1 MLDFSAMKRAALARA
16 LRQHLAGEV
25 RFDDTSRRL
34 YSTDA
39 SIYQVLPLGV
49 VIPRTTDDLVAAV
62 QIAAELEVP
71 IVPRGGGTSLSGQSI
86 GPGMVIDCS
95 KYLNA
100 ILDVD
105 PAARVAR
112 VQPGVVLDQLNR
124 ALAAHGLQFGP
135 EVATASRANL
145 GGMIGNNSA
154 GARSIVYGKTIDHVR
169 RLKVILS
176 DGSTAEV
183 GPIGPAEWARRAG
196 GRGLEADIYR
206 EVGRVVQTNAEE
218 IRRRFPRLVRRVSGY
233 NLVDLL
239 NKEPNPPDPPS
250 RSGKG
255 GENSGSASPLRGG
268 GWREGSSLA
277 STAGLHAL
285 VVGGEGTLAFVAEAE
300 LNLVARPKAR
310 GLLVPHFNSLA
321 AALDSLA
328 DCLAAKPSAVELM
341 DAMLIELTANNLAL
355 RDTTALIEG
364 RPAALFMVE
373 FSGDDPA
380 EVSARVYDLKRKLSG
395 NPGLTAAVPAL
406 DPVPRDRL
414 WNLRSAAMPIL
425 YSMPGDAKPVTFVED
440 AAVDPARLPAFAREF
455 RALLQA
461 HGTDGAFYGHASV
474 GCLHIRP
481 VLNLKDPGDVVR
493 MRQITEEVTDLV
505 LEYGGSLSGEHGDG
519 YVRSEWNRKMFGPV
533 VYEAFR
539 EVKRAF
545 DPHGLLN
552 PGKVVDAPPMT
563 EQLRYAPPYRPAD
576 PPTVFD
582 YGKQGGFTGAVEMCN
597 GNGACR
603 KQTGGTMCPSYRATL
618 DERDTTRARANALRL
633 AIGGSGGD
641 SRVAGRNV
649 GEKWVHDVMDLCLMC
664 KACKAECPSNV
675 DVAKLK
681 AEFLHAYYK
690 RHQRPLGHYA
700 MANIHW
706 LNRLGAPAA
715 PLVNWLGQNKWSRR
729 LLELTAGIDR
739 RRSLPPLHADHF
751 RRWFRRH
758 KIDPN
763 AGTAGRVTLLDDCF
777 TTFNEPEV
785 GRAAVRVL
793 ERAGYRVELAG
804 LSCCGR
810 AMISKGF
817 LGEARRLAHGQLPG
831 LAKRVA
837 DGTPILGL
845 EPSCLLTLA
854 DEWPDLVPGPH
865 ARKVAAAAHLADG
878 WLAKQVESGACRL
891 ALGRQPGTCVL
902 HGHCHQKAL
911 VGAGG
916 SAAAL
921 RLVPGLDVTVLDTGC
936 CGMAGSFGYEADHF
950 DVSAKIAG
958 LDLLPALRAAPAAEV
973 AAPGTSCRHQIR
985 DLAGRHARHP
995 LEVIARS
1002 LD

>member
-1 MLDFSAMKRAALARA
+1 MLDFAAMKRTALARA
-16 LRQHLAGEV
+16 LRQHLSGEV

-49 VIPRTTDDLVAAV
+49 VIPRTPGDLVAAV
-62 QIAAELEVP
+62 QIAAEMEVP

-86 GPGMVIDCS
+86 GPGLVIDCS
-95 KYLNA
+95 KYLNT
-100 ILDVD
+100 ILEVD

-124 ALAAHGLQFGP
+124 ALAPRGLQFGP
-135 EVATASRANL
+135 EVATATRANL

-154 GARSIVYGKTIDHVR
+154 GSRSIVYGKTGDHVR
-169 RLKVILS
+169 RLQVILS
-176 DGSTAEV
+176 DGSTTEI
-183 GPIGPAEWARRAG
+183 GPIGSTEWVRRAA

-206 EVGRVVQTNAEE
+206 EVGRVVQANAEE

-233 NLVDLL
+233 NLADLL
-239 NKEPNPPDPPS
+239 APAGDNGE
-250 RSGKG
+250 SGTLT
-255 GENSGSASPLRGG
+255 ES
-268 GWREGSSLA
+268 
-277 STAGLHAL
+277 AGLHTL
-285 VVGGEGTLAFVAEAE
+285 VVGGEGTLALVAEAE
-300 LNLVARPKAR
+300 LNLVPRPKAR
-310 GLLVPHFNSLA
+310 GLLVPHFSSLA

-373 FSGDDPA
+373 FMGDDPA
-380 EVSARVYDLKRKLSG
+380 EVSARVYDLKRRLSS

-406 DPVPRDRL
+406 EAGPRDKL

-425 YSMPGDAKPVTFVED
+425 YGMPGDAKPVTFVED
-440 AAVDPARLPAFAREF
+440 AAVDPARLPAFARQF

-481 VLNLKDPGDVVR
+481 VLNLKDPNDVVR
-493 MRQITEEVTDLV
+493 MRKITEEVTDLV

-539 EVKRAF
+539 AVKRAF
-545 DPHGLLN
+545 DPRGLLN

-582 YGKQGGFTGAVEMCN
+582 FGNQGGFTRAVELCN

-603 KQTGGTMCPSYRATL
+603 KQAGGTMCPSYRATL

-633 AIGGSGGD
+633 AIGGAGGD
-641 SRVAGRNV
+641 SRVAGNRV
-649 GEKWVHDVMDLCLMC
+649 GETWVHDVMDLCLMC

-681 AEFLHAYYK
+681 AEFLRTYYK
-690 RHQRPLGHYA
+690 SHQRPLGHFA
-700 MANIHW
+700 MGYIHW
-706 LNRLGAPAA
+706 LNRLAA
-715 PLVNWLGQNKWSRR
+715 PVAPVANWLGKNKWSRW
-729 LLELTAGIDR
+729 LLEMTAGIDR
-739 RRSLPPLHADHF
+739 RRSLPPLHSDHF

-758 KIDPN
+758 KADEN
-763 AGTAGRVTLLDDCF
+763 AGLAGRVILLDDCF
-777 TTFNEPEV
+777 TTFNDPEV

-793 ERAGYRVELAG
+793 ERAGYSVELAG

-817 LGEARRLAHGQLPG
+817 LAEARDLARAQVPG

-845 EPSCLLTLA
+845 EPSCLLTMA
-854 DEWPDLVPGPH
+854 DEWPDLVPGPA
-865 ARKVAAAAHLADG
+865 ARRVAAAVHLADG
-878 WLAKQVESGACRL
+878 WLAKQVESRRCRL
-891 ALGRQPGTCVL
+891 TLARQPGTCVL

-921 RLVPGLDVTVLDTGC
+921 RLVPGLDVTLLDTGC
-936 CGMAGSFGYEADHF
+936 CGMAGSFGYESAHF
-950 DVSAKIAG
+950 DVSAKIAN
-958 LDLLPALRAAPAAEV
+958 LDLLPALQAAPAAEV

-985 DLAGRHARHP
+985 DLSGRRARHP
-995 LEVIARS
+995 LEIIADS
-1002 LD
+1002 LG

>member
-1 MLDFSAMKRAALARA
+1 MLDFAAMKRDALVLA
-16 LRQHLAGEV
+16 LRRHLAGEV
-25 RFDDTSRRL
+25 RFDETSRRI
-34 YSTDA
+34 YATDA
-39 SIYQVLPLGV
+39 SIYQVMPLGV
-49 VIPRTTDDLVAAV
+49 VIPKTAGDLVAAV
-62 QIAAELEVP
+62 QIASEMEVP

-100 ILDVD
+100 VLDVD
-105 PAARVAR
+105 PVGRTAR

-124 ALAAHGLQFGP
+124 TVAAHGLQFGP

-154 GARSIVYGKTIDHVR
+154 GARSVVYGKTNDHVR
-169 RLKVILS
+169 QLHVILS
-176 DGSTAEV
+176 DGTTTDV
-183 GPIGPAEWARRAG
+183 GPIGPADWARKAG
-196 GRGLEADIYR
+196 GQGLEAAIYR
-206 EVGRVVQTNAEE
+206 DVRRAVEENVEE
-218 IRRRFPRLVRRVSGY
+218 IRHRFPQLIRRVSGY

-239 NKEPNPPDPPS
+239 GD
-250 RSGKG
+250 
-255 GENSGSASPLRGG
+255 GSTDAERHRGN
-268 GWREGSSLA
+268 GSTPALGA
-277 STAGLHAL
+277 KAGLHTL
-285 VVGGEGTLAFVAEAE
+285 VIGSEGTLAVVAEAE
-300 LNLVARPKAR
+300 LALIPRPRAT

-328 DCLAAKPSAVELM
+328 VCLEAQPSAVELM
-341 DAMLIELTANNLAL
+341 DAMLIELTKGNLAL
-355 RDTTALIEG
+355 RETTALIEG

-373 FSGDDPA
+373 FRGDDAA
-380 EVSARVYDLKRKLSG
+380 EVAARVDDLKSRLTG
-395 NPGLTAAVPAL
+395 RPGVTALVPAL
-406 DPVPRDRL
+406 DPVPRGRL

-425 YSMPGDAKPVTFVED
+425 YGMPGDAKPVTFVED
-440 AAVDPARLPAFAREF
+440 AAVDPRRLPEFAQRF
-455 RALLQA
+455 RGVLKA

-481 VLNLKDPGDVVR
+481 VLNLKDAKDVAR
-493 MRQITEEVTDLV
+493 MRQITDDVTDLV
-505 LEYGGSLSGEHGDG
+505 LEFGGSLSGEHGDG
-519 YVRSEWNRKMFGPV
+519 YARSEWNRKMFGPT

-539 EVKRAF
+539 AVKRAF
-545 DPHGLLN
+545 DPRGLLN

-563 EQLRYAPPYRPAD
+563 EQLRYAPPYHPTN

-582 YGKQGGFTGAVEMCN
+582 YRRQGGFTRAVELCN

-603 KQTGGTMCPSYRATL
+603 KRTGGTMCPSYRATL

-633 AIGGSGGD
+633 AIGDPGAADGLGGE
-641 SRVAGRNV
+641 SVY
-649 GEKWVHDVMDLCLMC
+649 EVMDLCLMC

-690 RHQRPLGHYA
+690 HHQRPLGHYL
-700 MANIHW
+700 MARIHW
-706 LNRLGAPAA
+706 FNRLAAPLA
-715 PLVNWLGQNKWSRR
+715 PLVNRLSRAKWARWLM
-729 LLELTAGIDR
+729 ELTAGIDR
-739 RRSLPPLHADHF
+739 RRSLPPLYADHF
-751 RRWFRRH
+751 RRWFKGH
-758 KIDPN
+758 VPDAK
-763 AGTAGRVTLLDDCF
+763 AGTAGRIILLDDCF

-793 ERAGYRVELAG
+793 ERAGYHVELAN
-804 LSCCGR
+804 LTCCGR

-817 LGEARRLAHGQLPG
+817 LADARALVRSQLRG

-854 DEWPDLVPGPH
+854 DEWPELVNGAN
-865 ARKVAAAAHLADG
+865 ARTVAAAAHLADG
-878 WLAKQVESGACRL
+878 WLAKQVEAGACRL
-891 ALGRQPGTCVL
+891 ALGRRPGRCVL

-911 VGAGG
+911 QGAGG

-936 CGMAGSFGYEADHF
+936 CGMAGSFGYEAGHF
-950 DVSAKIAG
+950 DVSAKIAE
-958 LDLLPALRAAPAAEV
+958 LDLLPALRAVPEAEV

-985 DLAGRHARHP
+985 DLAGRRALHP
-995 LEVIARS
+995 LEIIEAS
-1002 LD
+1002 MDGAPLGME